1 MKKTKEAIEEKG
13 SITKWMYIKESKWL
27 PVIYTPFQDINAFC
41 SIYCRGKDW
50 IPLILD
56 QMMHD
61 LEEQFLSECEDW
73 WAKLSER
80 ERLEITIKA
89 WRQAQQIWNFFRDTA
104 KKVNAWWRYPF
115 IIRMRHWQS
124 KNKDLLQ

>member
-41 SIYCRGKDW
+41 SVYCRGKDG

-56 QMMHD
+56 QMMHT
-61 LEEQFLSECEDW
+61 LEEEYLSEVEDVN
-73 WAKLSER
+73 KLSER
-80 ERLEITIKA
+80 ERLEITIRA
-89 WRQAQQIWNFFRDTA
+89 WRNAQKVWNFFWESAR
-104 KKVNAWWRYPF
+104 KVNEVGKYPF
-115 IIRMRHWQS
+115 LIRMRHWKDKS
-124 KNKDLLQ
+124 KE

>member
-1 MKKTKEAIEEKG
+1 MNKTKEAIEEKG
-13 SITKWMYIKESKWL
+13 SITKGMYIKESKWL

-41 SIYCRGKDW
+41 SVYCRGKDW

-61 LEEQFLSECEDW
+61 LEKEYLAECEDVN
-73 WAKLSER
+73 KLSER

-89 WRQAQQIWNFFRDTA
+89 WRQAQKIWNFFWESAR
-104 KKVNAWWRYPF
+104 KVNQVGKYPF
-115 IIRMRHWQS
+115 LIRMRHWKDKS
-124 KNKDLLQ
+124 KE

>member
-1 MKKTKEAIEEKG
+1 MNKTKEAIEEKG

-41 SIYCRGKDW
+41 SVYCRGKDW

-56 QMMHD
+56 MMMHE
-61 LEEQFLSECEDW
+61 LEEEYLSECEDK

-89 WRQAQQIWNFFRDTA
+89 WRQAQKIWNFFWESAR
-104 KKVNAWWRYPF
+104 KVNEVGKHPF
-115 IIRMRHWQS
+115 LIRMRHWKDKS
-124 KNKDLLQ
+124 KE

>member
-41 SIYCRGKDW
+41 SVYCRGKDG

-56 QMMHD
+56 QMMHT
-61 LEEQFLSECEDW
+61 LEEEYLSEVEDIN
-73 WAKLSER
+73 KLSER
-80 ERLEITIKA
+80 ERLEITIRA
-89 WRQAQQIWNFFRDTA
+89 WRNAQKVWNFFWESAR
-104 KKVNAWWRYPF
+104 KVNEVGKYPF
-115 IIRMRHWQS
+115 LIRMRHWKDKS
-124 KNKDLLQ
+124 KE

>member
-27 PVIYTPFQDINAFC
+27 PVIYTPFQDIDAFC
-41 SIYCRGKDW
+41 SVYCRGKDW

-56 QMMHD
+56 MMMHE
-61 LEEQFLSECEDW
+61 LEQEYLSEYEDHW
-73 WAKLSER
+73 EKLSER

-89 WRQAQQIWNFFRDTA
+89 WRQAQKMWNFFWECA
-104 KKVNAWWRYPF
+104 SKVNKVGKYPF
-115 IIRMRHWQS
+115 LIRMRHWKDKS
-124 KNKDLLQ
+124 KE

>member
-13 SITKWMYIKESKWL
+13 SITKGMYIKESKWL

-41 SIYCRGKDW
+41 SVYCRGKDW

-56 QMMHD
+56 MMMHE
-61 LEEQFLSECEDW
+61 LEQEYLVEYEDHW
-73 WAKLSER
+73 EKLSER

-89 WRQAQQIWNFFRDTA
+89 WRQAQKMWNFFWECA
-104 KKVNAWWRYPF
+104 SKVNKVGKYPF
-115 IIRMRHWQS
+115 LIRMRHWKDKS
-124 KNKDLLQ
+124 KE